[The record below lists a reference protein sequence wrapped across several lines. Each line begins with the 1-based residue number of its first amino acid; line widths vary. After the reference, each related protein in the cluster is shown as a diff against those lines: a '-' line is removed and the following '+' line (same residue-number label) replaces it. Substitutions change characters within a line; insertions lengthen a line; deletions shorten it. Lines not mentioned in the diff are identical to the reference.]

1 MEELP
6 ILKQKI
12 EFLMLELDEAKVR
25 EQQLRTMYDSMLR
38 SFSDETPSLTV
49 SSKIGFKFSWN

>member
-49 SSKIGFKFSWN
+49 RSKIGFKFS